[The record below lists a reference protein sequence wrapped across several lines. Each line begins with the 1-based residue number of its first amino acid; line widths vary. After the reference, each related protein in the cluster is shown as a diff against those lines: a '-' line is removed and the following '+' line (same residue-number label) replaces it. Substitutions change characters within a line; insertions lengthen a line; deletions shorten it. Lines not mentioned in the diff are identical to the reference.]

1 MPGDEVLLAYGR
13 GEEARVGI
21 FGRVEKRIEGAVSGI
36 FARAFRGDVQPV
48 EITHRLCNE
57 LDSEAQLLS
66 RDKRLVPND
75 FLVGLSKQD
84 YARLFPYSKTLN
96 AEIIPELRQYAGD
109 RGYVFNG
116 PIGIHYEERLD
127 LPTGRFHV
135 SSEAVAQVDSP
146 GSSQTAIRRAA
157 LVLEVN
163 GVRHPLQPPGL
174 VIGRGTEADLRIN
187 DPGISRRHAEI
198 VVTGTGDEQT
208 ILIKDL
214 GSTNGITVNG
224 QKVREA
230 AVVDGTKIDIGKT
243 KMLVHAPAGN

>member
-1 MPGDEVLLAYGR
+1 M
-13 GEEARVGI
+13 GI
-21 FGRVEKRIEGAVSGI
+21 FGRVEKRIEGAVSGA

-48 EITHRLCNE
+48 EITARLCKE
-57 LDSEAQLLS
+57 LDSEAHVLS

-75 FLVGLSKQD
+75 FLVGLSRQD

-96 AEIIPELRQYAGD
+96 AEIVPELRQYAGD

-116 PIGIHYEERLD
+116 PIAIHYEERPD
-127 LPTGRFHV
+127 LPTGRFTV
-135 SSEAVAQVDSP
+135 DSEAVAQVESP

-174 VIGRGTEADLRIN
+174 VIGRGTDADLRIN

-198 VVTGTGDEQT
+198 VVSGTGDEQS
-208 ILIKDL
+208 IVIRDL

-224 QKVREA
+224 RKVREA
-230 AVVDGTKIDIGKT
+230 VLTEGSKVDIGTT
-243 KMLVHAPAGN
+243 KMLVHAPAGS

>member
-1 MPGDEVLLAYGR
+1 M
-13 GEEARVGI
+13 GI
-21 FGRVEKRIEGAVSGI
+21 FGRVEKRIEGAVSGA

-48 EITHRLCNE
+48 EITARLCKE
-57 LDSEAQLLS
+57 LDSEAQVLS

-75 FLVGLSKQD
+75 FLVGLSRQD

-116 PIGIHYEERLD
+116 PIAIHYEERGD
-127 LPTGRFHV
+127 LPTGRFTV
-135 SSEAVAQVDSP
+135 TSEALAQVDSA
-146 GSSQTAIRRAA
+146 GASATAIRRAA

-163 GVRHPLQPPGL
+163 GVRHPLHPPGL
-174 VIGRGTEADLRIN
+174 VIGRGTDADLRIN
-187 DPGISRRHAEI
+187 DPGISRRHAQI
-198 VVTGTGDEQT
+198 LVSGTGDDQT
-208 ILIKDL
+208 IVIKDL

-230 AVVDGTKIDIGKT
+230 AVTDGTKIDIGTT
-243 KMLVHAPAGN
+243 KMLVHAPAGS